1 MVNAAIQVAKLLE
14 ESERLTTGQAKQ
26 AVVLVS
32 DVSQATATNYKA
44 KQDLLQ
50 ARLGYFIGAR
60 RANGRRPGTGIGN
73 TMKTRRR
80 IKMGFTMLSGLLP
93 WVKMLRHSSF
103 SG

>member
-1 MVNAAIQVAKLLE
+1 MVNVAIQVAKLLE

-32 DVSQATATNYKA
+32 DVRQATATNYKA

-60 RANGRRPGTGIGN
+60 RANGPLAGHRDWEYHENSSANQNGIQNSECCQVCCHGS
-73 TMKTRRR
+73 RC
-80 IKMGFTMLSGLLP
+80 
-93 WVKMLRHSSF
+93 
-103 SG
+103 